1 MTIPKAV
8 CVFFFL
14 GGGVYR
20 YNYKRKD
27 VHNYCNIRCE
37 ILSLV
42 THCLKADALFI
53 NILTGRKSMESG
65 RGGGGGGVTSIYN
78 YKLKDIAGPTYD
90 LPPIGEC

>member
-1 MTIPKAV
+1 MFILKVLEEKFYINDSAG
-8 CVFFFL
+8 F
-14 GGGVYR
+14 
-20 YNYKRKD
+20 
-27 VHNYCNIRCE
+27 IRCE

-42 THCLKADALFI
+42 THCLKVDALFI